1 MEITIDMIKELRE
14 ATAAGILNCRKA
26 LEASEGDFDKAVD
39 YLREKGLAKVAKRMD
54 REANEGIV
62 DAYIHGENRIGV
74 LLEVNCETDFVARTP
89 EFRALVH
96 DIAMQIAALAPRY
109 VSREDVPESV
119 IQHES
124 DLYRAQA
131 LEEGKPEH
139 ILDRIIEGKVEKFY
153 QQICLLE
160 QPFIRD
166 DSVTVDD
173 LLKEQMT
180 KTGENMMV
188 RRFTR
193 YELGES
199 LEA

>member
-1 MEITIDMIKELRE
+1 MDITVDMIKELRE

-26 LEASEGDFDKAVD
+26 LEAAEGDFDKAVD

-62 DAYIHGENRIGV
+62 DSYIHGENRIGV

-96 DIAMQIAALAPRY
+96 DIAMQIAALAPKY
-109 VSREDVPESV
+109 ISREDVPESV
-119 IQHES
+119 IQRES

-131 LEEGKPEH
+131 REEGKPEN
-139 ILDRIIEGKVEKFY
+139 ILDRIVEGKIEKFY
-153 QQICLLE
+153 QQSCLLE

-166 DSVTVDD
+166 DSVTVDA

-188 RRFTR
+188 RRFAR

-199 LEA
+199 LAA

>member
-1 MEITIDMIKELRE
+1 MEITVEMIKELRE

-26 LEASEGDFDKAVD
+26 LEHAEGDFEKAVD

-54 REANEGIV
+54 RDANEGMV
-62 DAYIHGENRIGV
+62 HAYIHGENRIGV
-74 LLEVNCETDFVARTP
+74 LVEVNCETDFVARTP

-96 DIAMQIAALAPRY
+96 GIALQIAAMGAKY
-109 VSREDVPESV
+109 ICREDIPEHV
-119 IQHES
+119 IERES
-124 DLYRAQA
+124 NLYRAQA
-131 LEEGKPEH
+131 LEEGKPESR
-139 ILDRIIEGKVEKFY
+139 LDQIVSGRMEKFY
-153 QQICLLE
+153 QQVCLLE
-160 QPFIRD
+160 QASIRD
-166 DSVTVDD
+166 DSVTIDD

-188 RRFTR
+188 RRFAR